1 MKAEQPQKP
10 AEKENMHPRNVHRA
24 GYDFKQLCRINGEL
38 KPFVGVNKFGSESV
52 DFSNPLAVKALNKAL
67 LKQYYGIK
75 AWDIPE
81 GYLCP
86 PIPGRADYVHYAAD
100 LLAETNN
107 GIIPQGNNIHVLDI
121 GVGANCVYPLIG
133 NSVYNW
139 KFTGTDIDPA
149 ALRSAGEILSA
160 NKEFQSRIDLRLQT
174 DKEKIF
180 AGMIKPGERFELTMC
195 NPPFHA
201 SFKDAQDATATK
213 WKKLGV
219 MKKPTL
225 LNFGGQKNELWTKG
239 GEAGFLRRMI
249 EESAGFGKQVLWFTS
264 LVSKK
269 DTLPTAYSTLR
280 WVKAVDVRTINMAHG
295 QKNSRIIAWTFL
307 SPQEQAVWKERHL
320 EP

>member
-1 MKAEQPQKP
+1 MKADQPQKP
-10 AEKENMHPRNVHRA
+10 AEKENMHPRNIHRA

-38 KPFVGVNKFGSESV
+38 KAFVGLNKFGSESV
-52 DFSNPLAVKALNKAL
+52 DFSDPLAVKALNKAL
-67 LKQYYGIK
+67 LRQYYGVK
-75 AWDIPE
+75 DWDIPE

-86 PIPGRADYVHYAAD
+86 PIPGRADYVHYVAD
-100 LLAETNN
+100 LLRDTNH
-107 GIIPQGNNIHVLDI
+107 GVIPQGNSIHVLDI

-180 AGMIKPGERFELTMC
+180 AGMIKPGERYELTMC

-201 SFKDAQDATATK
+201 SFKDAQDATTTK

-239 GEAGFLRRMI
+239 GEAGFLRRTI
-249 EESAGFGKQVLWFTS
+249 EESAEFGKQVLWFTS

-280 WVKAVDVRTINMAHG
+280 FVKAADVRTINMAHG

-307 SPQEQAVWKERHL
+307 SPQEQADWMDQHTVV
-320 EP
+320 

>member
-1 MKAEQPQKP
+1 MKTEQPQKP
-10 AEKENMHPRNVHRA
+10 AEKENMHPRNAHRA
-24 GYDFKQLCRINGEL
+24 GYDFKRLSQIDKDL
-38 KPFVGVNKFGSESV
+38 KAFVGLNKFGSESV
-52 DFSNPLAVKALNKAL
+52 DFSDPLAVKALNKAL
-67 LKQYYGIK
+67 LKQYYGVK
-75 AWDIPE
+75 GWDIPE

-100 LLAETNN
+100 LLAELSD
-107 GIIPQGNNIHVLDI
+107 GVIPQGDNIHVLDI

-133 NSVYNW
+133 NSVYQW
-139 KFTGTDIDPA
+139 QFLGTDIDPA
-149 ALRSAGEILSA
+149 ALRNVREILEA
-160 NKEFQSRIDLRLQT
+160 NKERQKQIDLRLQT
-174 DKEKIF
+174 NKEHIF
-180 AGMIKPGERFELTMC
+180 AGMIQPNEHYELTMC

-201 SFKDAQDATATK
+201 SFKDAQDATTTK

-249 EESAGFGKQVLWFTS
+249 EESAQFGKQVLWFTS

-280 WVKAVDVRTINMAHG
+280 WVKAADVRTIDMAHG

-307 SPQEQAVWKERHL
+307 SPEEQAEWKDRYFK
-320 EP
+320 